1 MVITNQAKFD
11 DIKECAI
18 LDFIVAHDREPR
30 DEQELV
36 DWCRQVLL
44 ARLFDRS

>member
-1 MVITNQAKFD
+1 MALTKQAEFE
-11 DIKECAI
+11 DIKESAI
-18 LDFIVAHDREPR
+18 LNFIVAHDREPR